1 MKKIFYCF
9 LLLTFFVLSC
19 SKEEAD
25 MDGSQNKE
33 TENKEIKIILEA
45 ETSSQNIFALLYS
58 TNLLILVKM
67 HLV

>member
-33 TENKEIKIILEA
+33 TENKEIKIILLK
-45 ETSSQNIFALLYS
+45 FRKYS
-58 TNLLILVKM
+58 NNVIKKG
-67 HLV
+67 

>member
-1 MKKIFYCF
+1 MKKRFYC
-9 LLLTFFVLSC
+9 LLLTFFALSC

-25 MDGSQNKE
+25 MDGDKNKE
-33 TENKEIKIILEA
+33 TENKDIKIILEA
-45 ETSSQNIFALLYS
+45 EKSSQNIS

>member
-1 MKKIFYCF
+1 M
-9 LLLTFFVLSC
+9 LLTFFALSC

-25 MDGSQNKE
+25 MDGDKNKE
-33 TENKEIKIILEA
+33 TENKDIKIILEA
-45 ETSSQNIFALLYS
+45 EKVLKTYLLLLCS